1 MTMVKNLFSNLLKP
15 ASKKSAEKQA
25 HPNSSNKLD
34 SLKSEQEIIDFIE
47 TQSSLSDESI
57 LLALEKLSSIEAI
70 EPLTKS
76 KHANVRKLAKQAI
89 IKQLPN
95 SVEQTTDNQT
105 LTLLACYSEDENL
118 AQQAMV
124 QIKDQSIYFELAK
137 EQSDPKVRL
146 LAAKQITDESM
157 LSSLQK
163 LFLNK
168 DKALQQYCKQA
179 LSQIKQGQEKLE
191 QEKQAIINILEN
203 MQSWL
208 RVGFEPELKS
218 KLKVSQSNWSRF
230 SQQSP
235 EQNEQFQK
243 YMSEL
248 SALVTKEEQK
258 QQELEAQQASQKQQE
273 AQQKALYQAI
283 TEFFKEAKES
293 YSKDAQAR
301 LNEFNTQ
308 IQELDAKP
316 NHQIKLLIKP
326 IEQLLKAHEQLASQ
340 QKGIEQ
346 LLVLKPKA
354 DIKELTQTRKKID
367 KIQNL
372 ISWPKEFKLPS
383 ELIELEKKAE
393 LIKQKQS
400 ELNKEQPKLASEY
413 KNLIKELE
421 EQINQGHTKEASKS
435 LKQLQQL
442 ESKLSEKSFAPFK
455 AAAQSLKSQLNEM
468 QNWQN
473 FAVTPKKEELCE
485 KMQALCESQLPANDL
500 AKEIKALQNQW
511 KELGRG
517 ENEKALWERF
527 HSLAEQAFKPCKLH
541 YQQEAET
548 RAENL
553 KKRKSLTQQL
563 LDYEAQM
570 DWSKADWKVV
580 QQTLQQAQ
588 AAFKQ
593 FSPVES
599 ESHKPSLDEFR
610 KAQDGIYLHLKQEY
624 DKNLSKKQALIDKAT
639 KLTEQ
644 EDSREAAEAAKTL
657 QQQWKQVGLCP
668 YSADQALWKKFRK
681 QCDVIFAKLKENIE
695 ADKQIINDEIKKLE
709 QQLDEAEKSCLVEI
723 DQSKKSQLL
732 ELKQTIMGAS
742 LPKGISE
749 RLLKRWQGLEK
760 QQQAALKEQAQQ
772 QKKQAWLNLVELIQ
786 ALDNNQDLAD
796 PTKLP
801 ANYHWQ
807 ELLDKSAKAKED
819 EPLARKLCI
828 ALEILENLDS
838 PKEDEPLRMQYQVER
853 LSKNMG
859 KGENKTTEKQQII
872 EQWVGIKKPKE
883 LIVRFNDT
891 LKAAL

>member
-1 MTMVKNLFSNLLKP
+1 MVKNLFSKLLKP
-15 ASKKSAEKQA
+15 ADKKSAAKQA
-25 HPNSSNKLD
+25 HPNSSSKLE
-34 SLKSEQEIIDFIE
+34 SLQNEQEIIDFIE
-47 TQSSLSDESI
+47 AQATLAHEPTA
-57 LLALEKLSSIEAI
+57 LALKKLSTIEAI

-89 IKQLPN
+89 IEQLPN
-95 SVEQTTDNQT
+95 CVEQITDNQT
-105 LTLLACYSEDENL
+105 LILLACYSEDENL
-118 AQQAMV
+118 AQQAMM
-124 QIKDQSIYFELAK
+124 QIKDESIYFELAK
-137 EQSDPKVRL
+137 EQPEPKVRL
-146 LAAKQITDESM
+146 LAAQQITDESK

-179 LSQIKQGQEKLE
+179 LNQIKQNQEKLE
-191 QEKQAIINILEN
+191 QEKQAIISILEN

-208 RVGFEPELKS
+208 RIGFEPELKS
-218 KLKVSQSNWSRF
+218 KLKVSQSNWAQF
-230 SQQSP
+230 NQQST

-243 YMSEL
+243 HLSKLSEL
-248 SALVTKEEQK
+248 VIQEEQK
-258 QQELEAQQASQKQQE
+258 QQELEAQQANQRQQE
-273 AQQKALYQAI
+273 AQQEALYQAI
-283 TEFFKEAKES
+283 SEFFKEAKES
-293 YSKDAQAR
+293 YSKDAKAR
-301 LNEFNTQ
+301 LDKFNTQ
-308 IQELDAKP
+308 IKELDAKP
-316 NHQIKLLIKP
+316 NHQIKPLIKP
-326 IEQLLKAHEQLASQ
+326 IEQQLKAYKQLANQ
-340 QKGIEQ
+340 QKSIEQ
-346 LLVLKPKA
+346 LLALKPKLE
-354 DIKELTQTRKKID
+354 IKELAQTRKKIN

-400 ELNKEQPKLASEY
+400 ELNKQQPKLASEY
-413 KNLIKELE
+413 KNQLKELE
-421 EQINQGHTKEASKS
+421 TQVNQGQTKEANKT
-435 LKQLQQL
+435 LRQLQQL
-442 ESKLSEKSFAPFK
+442 ESKLNEKSFAQFK
-455 AAAQSLKSQLNEM
+455 AATQSLKSQLNEM

-485 KMQALCESQLPANDL
+485 KMQALCDSQLPANDL

-527 HSLAEQAFKPCKLH
+527 HSLAEQAFAPCKLH

-553 KKRKSLTQQL
+553 QKRKSLTQQL

-610 KAQDGIYLHLKQEY
+610 QAQDGVYKHLKQEY

-639 KLTEQ
+639 ELAEQ
-644 EDSREAAEAAKTL
+644 EDSREAAEAAKAL
-657 QQQWKQVGLCP
+657 QQQWKQIGLCP

-681 QCDVIFAKLKENIE
+681 QCDVIFAKLKESIQ
-695 ADKQIINDEIKKLE
+695 ADKQVINNEIKGLE
-709 QQLDEAEKSCLVEI
+709 AQLNQAEKTYLADV
-723 DQSKKSQLL
+723 DQNKKSQLL
-732 ELKQTIMGAS
+732 ELKQTIIGAS
-742 LPKGISE
+742 LPKGVSE
-749 RLLKRWQGLEK
+749 RLLKRWQALEK
-760 QQQAALKEQAQQ
+760 QQQAAFKEQTQKQQ
-772 QKKQAWLNLVELIQ
+772 KQAWLNLIELIY
-786 ALDNNQDLAD
+786 ALDNNQDLAE

-801 ANYHWQ
+801 AHYHWQ
-807 ELLDKSAKAKED
+807 ELLDKNAKAKED
-819 EPLARKLCI
+819 EPQARKLCI

-859 KGENKTTEKQQII
+859 KGENKATEKQQII
-872 EQWVGIKKPKE
+872 KQWVNLKKPKE
-883 LIVRFNDT
+883 LILRFNNA
-891 LKAAL
+891 LKVQL